1 MMESYFET
9 LDWVYGHYHQKVT
22 GAQLVALMKTDLD
35 AQHDAGP
42 EAGWIIR
49 CWKED
54 RGIE

>member
-22 GAQLVALMKTDLD
+22 GAQLLVLMKTDLD